1 MRRMKEKENENERER
16 ERERVGGM
24 SILLRTYVY
33 CQINIPSRV
42 MHCTEYTCMY
52 DSCLPVPIHVYM
64 FTKIKG

>member
-1 MRRMKEKENENERER
+1 MKENENERER
-16 ERERVGGM
+16 EREREREWEGCLYSCVHM
-24 SILLRTYVY
+24 Y